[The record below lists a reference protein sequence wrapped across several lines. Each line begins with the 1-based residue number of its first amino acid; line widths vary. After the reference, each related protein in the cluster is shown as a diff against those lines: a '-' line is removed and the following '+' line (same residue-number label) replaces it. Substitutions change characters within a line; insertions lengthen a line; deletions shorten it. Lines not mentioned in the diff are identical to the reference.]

1 MDSKRE
7 RAFSFFFSCFQYC
20 GNFTRKGIA
29 LNCSAELWDQWQL
42 RNNSLDSF
50 DLSWP
55 TEVAAKFLYLHLIII
70 IVRFCFGPQERHILV
85 KDKTREFI
93 YTGIQEYIVC
103 LSAKI
108 VSLSFASRLSR
119 CRPSSVHPKFG
130 NPTQHCTRW
139 HCNVVAHTRSAIV
152 KKYNRIMVPCL

>member
-1 MDSKRE
+1 MDVKRE
-7 RAFSFFFSCFQYC
+7 RAFSSFFSCVQYY

-55 TEVAAKFLYLHLIII
+55 TKVAAKFLYLHLIII
-70 IVRFCFGPQERHILV
+70 IVAFCFGPQERYILV
-85 KDKTREFI
+85 KDKNRECI

-108 VSLSFASRLSR
+108 VSLSFASRLSCLVGR
-119 CRPSSVHPKFG
+119 HQCIQSLVTP
-130 NPTQHCTRW
+130 
-139 HCNVVAHTRSAIV
+139 RSTALVGIAMLLPILV
-152 KKYNRIMVPCL
+152 LQLLKSTIE